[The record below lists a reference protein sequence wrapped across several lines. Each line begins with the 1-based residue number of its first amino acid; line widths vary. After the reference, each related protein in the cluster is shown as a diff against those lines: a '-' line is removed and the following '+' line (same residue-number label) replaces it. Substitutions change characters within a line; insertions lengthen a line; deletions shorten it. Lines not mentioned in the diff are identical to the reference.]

1 MKSHDLWKSA
11 LIVLGAVG
19 TVVPTSVVS
28 AADRSGSPT
37 VSTSTPTDSPSTSTA
52 SKQTAVKISD
62 VSLGKKGELTG
73 VVVNEQGKAVTRST
87 VVIKRGRKAV
97 AKTTTNDAGQF
108 RVEGLR
114 GGVYQIVHAEGVSV
128 FRVWVNGTAPKSA
141 KTNALIV
148 VGRRMVRGQ
157 SEVGPLDFMQP
168 GTLAATAAGITGVTL
183 GVIGISEANE
193 ANDEADA
200 ANAKLDALLATLN

>member
-1 MKSHDLWKSA
+1 MKSHGLWKSS
-11 LIVLGAVG
+11 LVVLGAVG
-19 TVVPTSVVS
+19 TVLPTSVVS
-28 AADRSGSPT
+28 AADRASSPT
-37 VSTSTPTDSPSTSTA
+37 VSASAVTRSSSTA
-52 SKQTAVKISD
+52 NKQAVVKIAD

-73 VVVNEQGKAVTRST
+73 FVVNGQGTAVARTKVVVRQ
-87 VVIKRGRKAV
+87 GRKAV
-97 AKTTTNDAGQF
+97 AETTTNDAGQF

-141 KTNALIV
+141 KTNALV
-148 VGRRMVRGQ
+148 VVEKRMVRGQ
-157 SEVGPLDFMQP
+157 NEVGPLDFMQP

>member
-1 MKSHDLWKSA
+1 MKSHGLWKSA

-19 TVVPTSVVS
+19 TVVPTSIVN
-28 AADRSGSPT
+28 AADRSNSAT
-37 VSTSTPTDSPSTSTA
+37 VSASSVTRSTA
-52 SKQTAVKISD
+52 SQQATVKIAD
-62 VSLGKKGELTG
+62 VSLGQKGELNG
-73 VVVNEQGKAVTRST
+73 FVVNGQGKAVARTK
-87 VVIKRGRKAV
+87 VVVRHGRKAV
-97 AKTTTNDAGQF
+97 AETTTNDAGQF
-108 RVEGLR
+108 RVDGLR

-128 FRVWVNGTAPKSA
+128 FRVWANGTAPKSA
-141 KTNALIV
+141 KTNALV
-148 VGRRMVRGQ
+148 VVEKRLVRGQ
-157 SEVGPLDFMQP
+157 NGVGPLNFIQP

>member
-37 VSTSTPTDSPSTSTA
+37 VSTSTANHSPSTA
-52 SKQTAVKISD
+52 SKRAAVKIAD

>member
-1 MKSHDLWKSA
+1 MKSHGLWKSA

-28 AADRSGSPT
+28 AADRSTSPT
-37 VSTSTPTDSPSTSTA
+37 KSASTVTRSSSTSTA
-52 SKQTAVKISD
+52 SKQAAVKIAD

-73 VVVNEQGKAVTRST
+73 FVVNSQGKAVARAK
-87 VVIKRGRKAV
+87 VVVRHGRKAV
-97 AKTTTNDAGQF
+97 AETTTNDAGQF
-108 RVEGLR
+108 RVEGVR

-128 FRVWVNGTAPKSA
+128 FRVWANGTAPKSA
-141 KTNALIV
+141 KTNALVV
-148 VGRRMVRGQ
+148 VGKRLVRGQ
-157 SEVGPLDFMQP
+157 NGVGPLDFIQP